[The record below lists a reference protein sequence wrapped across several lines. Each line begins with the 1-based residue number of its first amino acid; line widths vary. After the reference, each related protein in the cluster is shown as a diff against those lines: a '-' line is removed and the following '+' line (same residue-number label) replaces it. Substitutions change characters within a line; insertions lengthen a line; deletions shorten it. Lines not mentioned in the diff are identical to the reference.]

1 MKKKMKKKMM
11 AALLIGVLTMT
22 ALAGCGSKETE
33 SKSNENADA
42 TVDVEDTST
51 EYEIPDYSE
60 VLYTGKTS
68 SGVDI
73 SYCKAYYFSE
83 LDYPGKATADDYAD
97 KTTFVNIQNLSPDL
111 LAGLDFENGVD
122 FTTQEFTTGDVEQF
136 IQNLEDYQ
144 DFFKKCEKKHKK
156 ELSGELKASE
166 ATWVSLR
173 TTDNDV
179 ISIAYNDDG
188 TAYAIHSTFPNA
200 DAITGFA
207 APDNLDWSMDIDFNS
222 KTLTL
227 YLTNGCKFGEDLWAA
242 LPEEYRS
249 ETTDIEIGNHDLFI
263 RIDGSELYK
272 EEGAIEKTQYIINL
286 LKEAVPDGDFNRVYI
301 SFVADY
307 ERSTDSVDYLYNFST
322 YTTWDDP
329 SDVDVLTAAFYPIE
343 REMLYG
349 YNL

>member
-1 MKKKMKKKMM
+1 MKKKMM
-11 AALLIGVLTMT
+11 AALLIGVLTLT
-22 ALAGCGSKETE
+22 TLAGCGSKETKN
-33 SKSNENADA
+33 KSDENTEA

-51 EYEIPDYSE
+51 EYDIPNYSE

-68 SGVDI
+68 SGIDI

-97 KTTFVNIQNLSPDL
+97 ATTFVNIQSLSPDL
-111 LAGLDFENGVD
+111 LAGLDFENGID
-122 FTTQEFTTGDVEQF
+122 YTTKEVTTGDVEQF

-144 DFFKKCEKKHKK
+144 KFFKKCEKKHKK

-179 ISIAYNDDG
+179 ITISYNDDG

-200 DAITGFA
+200 DAMTGFA
-207 APDNLDWSMDIDFNS
+207 APSKLDWIMDIDFNS
-222 KTLTL
+222 KTIAFELSK
-227 YLTNGCKFGEDLWAA
+227 GCQYDDRFWTT

-249 ETTDIEIGNHDLFI
+249 ETTCVGVSNHDLFI
-263 RIDGSELYK
+263 RIDGAELYT
-272 EEGAIEKTQYIINL
+272 EEEAIEKTQYFINL
-286 LKEAVPDGDFNRVYI
+286 FKEAIPDGNFNRVYI
-301 SFVADY
+301 SFVANY
-307 ERSTDSVDYLYNFST
+307 ARSTDSVNYSYNFST
-322 YTTWDDP
+322 YTTWNNP
-329 SDVDVLTAAFYPIE
+329 SNVDVITAAIYPME
-343 REMLYG
+343 RNILYG